1 MSAENNI
8 CFNCGTQFPATDTEP
23 TSCPICEDDREA
35 ISQNQQRWT
44 TLGEMYGRYKN
55 QFSVLEPRVTGIV
68 THPEFA
74 IGQEAYIVQTEE
86 GNVLWDC
93 LSYIDED
100 TFKEVSKLGG
110 ITAISISH
118 PHLYGSM
125 IEWSRAFGNAPIYLH
140 VSNRSWVMRTDGIIH
155 FWEGDS
161 LEVLS
166 GLTLI
171 RCGGHFPGSCVLH
184 WDKGADGKGVIFTS
198 DTIQPVEDR
207 RWISFMYSY
216 PNLIPLSAKKV
227 RQILAAVEPFEFER
241 IYGGRFYGV
250 RGEFIIRENAKQI
263 VQRSAERYIKHLEE
277 K

>member
-1 MSAENNI
+1 MSAENYI
-8 CFNCGTQFPATDTEP
+8 CFNCGTQFPENNVEP
-23 TSCPICEDDREA
+23 SSCPICQDDREA
-35 ISQNQQRWT
+35 ISRNRQRWT
-44 TLGEMYGRYKN
+44 TLVEMLGHYNN
-55 QFSVLEPRVTGIV
+55 QMRSVEPQVTGIF

-74 IGQEAYIVQTEE
+74 IGQEAYIIQTEK

-100 TFKEVSKLGG
+100 TIKEVSKIGG
-110 ITAISISH
+110 LAAISISH

-140 VSNRSWVMRTDGIIH
+140 ASTQSWVMRPDEVIH
-155 FWEGDS
+155 FWEGD
-161 LEVLS
+161 LFEVLP

-171 RCGGHFPGSCVLH
+171 RCGGHFQGSCVLH
-184 WDKGADGKGVIFTS
+184 WDKGADGKGVLFSS

-216 PNLIPLSAKKV
+216 PNLIPLSVKKV
-227 RQILAAVEPFEFER
+227 RQILAAVEPFQFDR
-241 IYGGRFYGV
+241 IYGGRFYGA
-250 RGEFIIRENAKQI
+250 RDDFIIPENAKLI

-277 K
+277 